1 MKLIEQV
8 RYKAALIVSGC
19 WQGTSRERL
28 YEELGWES
36 LSGRRWSRRM
46 TIFYKI
52 IYGMAP
58 SYLSDHI
65 PQHHTP
71 FPCAV
76 VLPGRLSPGLK
87 DMIIAFSLIVSATE
101 IFWTAILNLCL
112 LFVNSKTK
120 YASFFAQK
128 GILFIKYVISMEL
141 NF

>member
-8 RYKAALIVSGC
+8 QYKAALIVSGC
-19 WQGTSRERL
+19 WQGTSLERL

-36 LSGRRWSRRM
+36 LSERRWSRM
-46 TIFYKI
+46 TILYKI
-52 IYGMAP
+52 INGMAP

-65 PQHHTP
+65 PEHPTP
-71 FPCAV
+71 HVSLRSSSSRP
-76 VLPGRLSPGLK
+76 P
-87 DMIIAFSLIVSATE
+87 FSRAEIYDNSFSHIVSATG

-120 YASFFAQK
+120 YASFFAKK
-128 GILFIKYVISMEL
+128 GILFIKYVISTEL